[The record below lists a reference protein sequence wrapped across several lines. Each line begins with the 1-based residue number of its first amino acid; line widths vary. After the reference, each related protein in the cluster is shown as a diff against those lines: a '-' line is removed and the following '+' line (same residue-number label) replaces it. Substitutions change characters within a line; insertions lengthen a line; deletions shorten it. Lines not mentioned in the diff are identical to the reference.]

1 MLKFEKKE
9 TELEGVYIIH
19 TVKFEDERGYFS
31 EVYQKDSFR
40 DLGIQENFI
49 QENVSFSKKGT
60 LRGLHFQTKKK
71 QGKLLRVLEG
81 KIYDVI
87 VDLRKESSTYGKYIG
102 IELSSKDQNLLW
114 IPPDFAHGFLS
125 LAEKNV
131 IQYQCTDS
139 YDMEYEE
146 GILWSDQDL
155 NIDWKLDEY
164 GFSEEE
170 LIISEKDKKQK
181 KFVDY
186 ERFEKEKS
194 ILILGGNGQLGKEF
208 QKFLQKKMIEYQAI
222 DKDALDVSN
231 EKKCR
236 EFFIQKHYCC
246 VINCAAYT
254 NVDLAEK
261 EKEECKAVNTDAVRI
276 WTKMCE
282 EKEIPFITF
291 STDMVF
297 DGKDEFPY
305 TEEDMP
311 NPVNWYGKTKLEGE
325 KFALQY
331 SRSLVIRTSWLF
343 STEGDNFCK
352 KALLWAKNQ
361 ETLRIVDDQIS
372 SPTSVED
379 IAVFTWKLYQKACFG
394 LYHMSGMG
402 ESSKYDQIRYLLSLF
417 SWKGRIERAKTEEFW
432 NLANRPKYSKL
443 CCMKLYGALG
453 LSLPYWKKSIQ
464 YFAKNLRDKNLF

>member
-1 MLKFEKKE
+1 MRARRVDMLKFEKKE

-181 KFVDY
+181 N
-186 ERFEKEKS
+186 
-194 ILILGGNGQLGKEF
+194 LWT
-208 QKFLQKKMIEYQAI
+208 M
-222 DKDALDVSN
+222 KDLR
-231 EKKCR
+231 K
-236 EFFIQKHYCC
+236 
-246 VINCAAYT
+246 
-254 NVDLAEK
+254 
-261 EKEECKAVNTDAVRI
+261 
-276 WTKMCE
+276 
-282 EKEIPFITF
+282 
-291 STDMVF
+291 
-297 DGKDEFPY
+297 
-305 TEEDMP
+305 
-311 NPVNWYGKTKLEGE
+311 
-325 KFALQY
+325 
-331 SRSLVIRTSWLF
+331 
-343 STEGDNFCK
+343 K
-352 KALLWAKNQ
+352 KA
-361 ETLRIVDDQIS
+361 
-372 SPTSVED
+372 
-379 IAVFTWKLYQKACFG
+379 F
-394 LYHMSGMG
+394 
-402 ESSKYDQIRYLLSLF
+402 LF
-417 SWKGRIERAKTEEFW
+417 
-432 NLANRPKYSKL
+432 
-443 CCMKLYGALG
+443 
-453 LSLPYWKKSIQ
+453 
-464 YFAKNLRDKNLF
+464 